1 MPLGRVLIAAG
12 IVLILLGALVLLLG
26 RFHIRLG
33 RLPGD
38 VIWHDKNTTIYFPLV
53 TCLLLSFLG
62 SLLLWFFSR
71 RP

>member
-1 MPLGRVLIAAG
+1 MPLGRILIAAG
-12 IVLILLGALVLLLG
+12 ILLILLGVVVLLLG

-33 RLPGD
+33 HLPGD
-38 VIWHDKNTTIYFPLV
+38 VIWRDKNTTIYFPIV

-62 SLLLWFFSR
+62 SLLLWFLSR